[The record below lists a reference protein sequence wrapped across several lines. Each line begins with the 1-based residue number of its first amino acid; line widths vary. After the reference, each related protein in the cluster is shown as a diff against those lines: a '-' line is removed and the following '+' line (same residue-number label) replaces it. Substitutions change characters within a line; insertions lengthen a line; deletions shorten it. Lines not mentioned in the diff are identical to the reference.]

1 MLSAENLNYE
11 RLNKKIINNVSL
23 NMVPGELITIIGPN
37 GAGKST
43 LLRILTGYLKPDS
56 GRCLLQNRCLSQ
68 WPHLELAKVRGVM
81 NQQSGLSFPFSVQEV
96 IAMGRSPYGSH
107 KSNQQAIDNA
117 VEITE
122 CGPLLQR
129 NYNQLSG
136 GEKQRVQ
143 LGRLMA
149 QLWQSSAKQRYL
161 FLDEPTSA
169 LDLYHQQQTLRLLK
183 KMTRDA
189 PFAICTVLHDLNLA
203 ALYADKVLLL
213 HQGTLVASG
222 TPKEV
227 LNTELLTRWYQADL
241 CVCEHPENQGL
252 PQVCLRI

>member
-1 MLSAENLNYE
+1 MLRAENLTYS
-11 RLNKKIINNVSL
+11 RLNKKIINDVSL
-23 NMVPGELITIIGPN
+23 DLVPGQLVTIIGPN

-43 LLRILTGYLKPDS
+43 LLRILTGYLAPDS
-56 GRCLLQNRCLSQ
+56 GRCLLQDRCLSQ
-68 WPHLELAKVRGVM
+68 WPHLELAKIRGVM
-81 NQQSGLSFPFSVQEV
+81 NQQSGLSFPFSVRDV
-96 IAMGRSPYGSH
+96 IAMGRAPYGKH
-107 KSNQQAIDNA
+107 KLNQQAIDCA
-117 VEITE
+117 VEMTE
-122 CGPLLQR
+122 CGTLLNR

-149 QLWQSSAKQRYL
+149 QLWHSSPEQRYL

-169 LDLYHQQQTLRLLK
+169 LDLYHQQHTLRLLK
-183 KMTRDA
+183 KMTRGA
-189 PFAICTVLHDLNLA
+189 PFSVCTILHDLNLA

-241 CVCEHPENQGL
+241 CVCEHPESQGL
-252 PQVCLRI
+252 PQVCLKR

>member
-1 MLSAENLNYE
+1 MLRAENLTYR
-11 RLNKKIINNVSL
+11 RLNRNIINNVSL
-23 NMVPGELITIIGPN
+23 DLIPGELVTIIGPN

-43 LLRILTGYLKPDS
+43 LLRMLTGYLPPDS
-56 GRCLLQNRCLSQ
+56 GTCTLQERSLSQ

-81 NQQSGLSFPFSVQEV
+81 NQQSGLSFPFSVRDV
-96 IAMGRSPYGSH
+96 IAMGRAPYGSH
-107 KSNQQAIDNA
+107 KSNQQAIESA

-122 CGPLLQR
+122 CGTLLNR
-129 NYNQLSG
+129 HYNQLSG

-143 LGRLMA
+143 LARLIA
-149 QLWQSSAKQRYL
+149 QLWDSSPKQRYL

-189 PFAICTVLHDLNLA
+189 PFSVCTVLHDLNLA

-222 TPKEV
+222 TPKNV

-241 CVCEHPENQGL
+241 CVCEHPENGGM
-252 PQVCLRI
+252 PQVCLRQ

>member
-1 MLSAENLNYE
+1 MLKADNLVYR
-11 RLNKKIINNVSL
+11 RLNNTIVNNVSL
-23 NMVPGELITIIGPN
+23 NLVPGELVTIIGPN

-56 GRCLLQNRCLSQ
+56 GNCFLQGRCMSQ
-68 WPHLELAKVRGVM
+68 WPHKELAKVRGVM
-81 NQQSGLSFPFSVQEV
+81 NQQSGLSFPFSVSDV
-96 IAMGRSPYGSH
+96 IAMGRAPYGIN
-107 KSNQQAIDNA
+107 KSNQQAIDCA
-117 VEITE
+117 VEMTE
-122 CGPLLQR
+122 CGPLLNR

-149 QLWQSSAKQRYL
+149 QLWNSSPEQRYL

-183 KMTRDA
+183 KMTREA
-189 PFAICTVLHDLNLA
+189 PFSVCTVLHDLNLA
-203 ALYADKVLLL
+203 ALYADKILLL

-227 LNTELLTRWYQADL
+227 LNSELLTRWYQADL
-241 CVCEHPENQGL
+241 CVCDHPETQGL
-252 PQVCLRI
+252 PQVCLRR